1 MMKFTLPL
9 FLLLHTNVIL
19 GDYCEPSCEC
29 NNEPLIAVQCLNA
42 NLQVRLLFFSFRTDD
57 FY

>member
-1 MMKFTLPL
+1 MMKFTLAL

-42 NLQVRLLFFSFRTDD
+42 NLQVRMLFFFFSH
-57 FY
+57 